1 MIDKVLK
8 FLDDG
13 IPKNDFDRQ
22 LLASN
27 LVGATNLIEL
37 NKREREITL
46 KKQLK
51 LQLNPIKGNFDYQ
64 HLKDIH
70 KALFEDVYT
79 WAGQDRMQMG
89 LKEKFAKY
97 APNGAIINFVPGK
110 ELDKYSKIIFDEL
123 AKNNYLKNS
132 KDLNHFAKN
141 LAKFMGEINAL
152 HPFRE
157 GNGRTQRIFLNELA
171 KNVGYKLDLNL
182 ISKHKMIHACAE
194 ASQLK
199 PGRLEALIKDNL
211 KNFRQNLDLEQ
222 NKGISL

>member
-1 MIDKVLK
+1 MKESNEELFKRLITDNKLGIKDEKLFDKESRKYTSQRIDE
-8 FLDDG
+8 
-13 IPKNDFDRQ
+13 
-22 LLASN
+22 
-27 LVGATNLIEL
+27 LI
-37 NKREREITL
+37 TS
-46 KKQLK
+46 
-51 LQLNPIKGNFDYQ
+51 PIKGNFDYQ
-64 HLKDIH
+64 HLKNIH
-70 KALFEDVYT
+70 KHIFQDVFH
-79 WAGQDRMQMG
+79 WAGKDRMEVG
-89 LKEKFAKY
+89 LHGNFAKY

-171 KNVGYKLDLNL
+171 KNAGYKLDLNL
-182 ISKHKMIHACAE
+182 ISKHKMIHACVE

-222 NKGISL
+222 NKGMSL

>member
-1 MIDKVLK
+1 MWDSQENLSE
-8 FLDDG
+8 
-13 IPKNDFDRQ
+13 FDRF
-22 LLASN
+22 LIKTN
-27 LVGATNLIEL
+27 KIGAKSLDELFRKERMITNKKALEL
-37 NKREREITL
+37 GK
-46 KKQLK
+46 
-51 LQLNPIKGNFDYQ
+51 NPIKGNFDYQ

-171 KNVGYKLDLNL
+171 KNAGYKLDLNL
-182 ISKHKMIHACAE
+182 ISKHKMIHACVE

-222 NKGISL
+222 NKGMSL

>member
-37 NKREREITL
+37 NKKERIITL
-46 KKQLK
+46 QAAKKLE
-51 LQLNPIKGNFDYQ
+51 LNPIKGNFDYQ

-70 KALFEDVYT
+70 KALFKDVYT

-110 ELDKYSKIIFDEL
+110 ELNATAQQIFTWLKED
-123 AKNNYLKNS
+123 NYLKNS
-132 KDLNHFAKN
+132 KDLNDFAKN
-141 LAKFMGEINAL
+141 LAEFARNLNAL

-171 KNVGYKLDLNL
+171 KNAGYKLDLNL
-182 ISKHKMIHACAE
+182 IPKDKTIMASVE

-199 PGRLEALIKDNL
+199 LGKLEAIIKTNL
-211 KNFRQNLDLEQ
+211 KSFRQNLDLEQ

>member
-1 MIDKVLK
+1 MKESNEELFKRLITDNKLGIKDEKLFDKESRKYTSQRIDE
-8 FLDDG
+8 
-13 IPKNDFDRQ
+13 
-22 LLASN
+22 
-27 LVGATNLIEL
+27 LI
-37 NKREREITL
+37 TS
-46 KKQLK
+46 
-51 LQLNPIKGNFDYQ
+51 PIKGNFDYQ
-64 HLKDIH
+64 HLKNIH
-70 KALFEDVYT
+70 KHIFQDVFH
-79 WAGQDRMQMG
+79 WAGKDRMEVG
-89 LKEKFAKY
+89 LHGNFGKY
-97 APNGAIINFVPGK
+97 APNGTIINFVPGK

-171 KNVGYKLDLNL
+171 KNAGYKLDLNL
-182 ISKHKMIHACAE
+182 IPKDKMIMASVE

-222 NKGISL
+222 NKGMSL

>member
-51 LQLNPIKGNFDYQ
+51 LQLNPIKGNFDY
-64 HLKDIH
+64 
-70 KALFEDVYT
+70 
-79 WAGQDRMQMG
+79 
-89 LKEKFAKY
+89 
-97 APNGAIINFVPGK
+97 NFVPGK

-171 KNVGYKLDLNL
+171 KNAGYKLDLNL

>member
-8 FLDDG
+8 FLDVG

-37 NKREREITL
+37 SKKERIITL
-46 KKQLK
+46 QTTKKLK
-51 LQLNPIKGNFDYQ
+51 LNPIKGNFDYK

-70 KALFEDVYT
+70 KALFKDVYT
-79 WAGQDRMQMG
+79 WAGQDRNEQGIHG
-89 LKEKFAKY
+89 LFIKGNSFFCKGEYLPQEAK
-97 APNGAIINFVPGK
+97 K
-110 ELDKYSKIIFDEL
+110 IFDNL

-132 KDLNHFAKN
+132 KDLNHFAKD
-141 LAKFMGEINAL
+141 LANFMSDLNAL

-171 KNVGYKLDLNL
+171 KNAGYKLDLNL
-182 ISKHKMIHACAE
+182 IPKKKMIE
-194 ASQLK
+194 ASIEAMECCNGK
-199 PGRLEALIKDNL
+199 LEAVIKINL
-211 KNFRQNLDLEQ
+211 KSFRQNLDLEQ

>member
-37 NKREREITL
+37 NKKERIITL
-46 KKQLK
+46 QAAKKLE
-51 LQLNPIKGNFDYQ
+51 LNPIKGNFDYQ

-110 ELDKYSKIIFDEL
+110 DLNVTAQQIFTWLKED
-123 AKNNYLKNS
+123 NYLTNS
-132 KDLNHFAKN
+132 KDLNDFAKN
-141 LAKFMGEINAL
+141 LAEFARNLNAL

-171 KNVGYKLDLNL
+171 KNAGYKLDLNL
-182 ISKHKMIHACAE
+182 ISKHKMIMASVE

-199 PGRLEALIKDNL
+199 LGKLEAIIKTNL
-211 KNFRQNLDLEQ
+211 KSFRQNLDLEQ
-222 NKGISL
+222 NKGMSL

>member
-1 MIDKVLK
+1 MRDSQENLSEFDK
-8 FLDDG
+8 FL
-13 IPKNDFDRQ
+13 IKTNKI
-22 LLASN
+22 
-27 LVGATNLIEL
+27 GAKSLDELFRKERMITNKKALEL
-37 NKREREITL
+37 GK
-46 KKQLK
+46 
-51 LQLNPIKGNFDYQ
+51 NPIKGNFDYQ

-171 KNVGYKLDLNL
+171 KNAGYKLDLNL
-182 ISKHKMIHACAE
+182 ISKHKMIHACVE

-222 NKGISL
+222 NKGMSL

>member
-1 MIDKVLK
+1 
-8 FLDDG
+8 
-13 IPKNDFDRQ
+13 
-22 LLASN
+22 
-27 LVGATNLIEL
+27 
-37 NKREREITL
+37 

-171 KNVGYKLDLNL
+171 KNAGYKLDLNL

>member
-1 MIDKVLK
+1 MWDSQENLSEFDK
-8 FLDDG
+8 FL
-13 IPKNDFDRQ
+13 IKTNKI
-22 LLASN
+22 
-27 LVGATNLIEL
+27 GAKSLDELFRKERMITNKKALEL
-37 NKREREITL
+37 GK
-46 KKQLK
+46 
-51 LQLNPIKGNFDYQ
+51 NPIKGNFDYQ

-171 KNVGYKLDLNL
+171 KNAGYKLDLNL
-182 ISKHKMIHACAE
+182 ISKHKMIHACVE

-199 PGRLEALIKDNL
+199 PGRLEA
-211 KNFRQNLDLEQ
+211 
-222 NKGISL
+222 

>member
-1 MIDKVLK
+1 MWDSQENLSEFDK
-8 FLDDG
+8 FL
-13 IPKNDFDRQ
+13 IKTNKI
-22 LLASN
+22 
-27 LVGATNLIEL
+27 GAKSLNELFHKERDITNAKSLEL
-37 NKREREITL
+37 SKD
-46 KKQLK
+46 
-51 LQLNPIKGNFDYQ
+51 PIKGNFDYQ

-171 KNVGYKLDLNL
+171 KNAGYKLDLNL
-182 ISKHKMIHACAE
+182 ISKHKMIHACVE

-222 NKGISL
+222 NKGMSL

>member
-1 MIDKVLK
+1 MWDSQENLSEFDK
-8 FLDDG
+8 FL
-13 IPKNDFDRQ
+13 IKTNKI
-22 LLASN
+22 
-27 LVGATNLIEL
+27 GAKSLDELFRKERMITNKKALEL
-37 NKREREITL
+37 GK
-46 KKQLK
+46 
-51 LQLNPIKGNFDYQ
+51 NPIKGNFDYQ

-171 KNVGYKLDLNL
+171 KNAGYKLDLNL
-182 ISKHKMIHACAE
+182 ISKHKMIHACVE

-222 NKGISL
+222 NRGMSL

>member
-1 MIDKVLK
+1 MWDSQENLSEFDK
-8 FLDDG
+8 FL
-13 IPKNDFDRQ
+13 IKTNKI
-22 LLASN
+22 
-27 LVGATNLIEL
+27 GAKSLDELFRKERMITNKKALEL
-37 NKREREITL
+37 GK
-46 KKQLK
+46 
-51 LQLNPIKGNFDYQ
+51 NPIKGNFDYQ

-171 KNVGYKLDLNL
+171 KNAGYKLDLNL
-182 ISKHKMIHACAE
+182 ISKHKMIHACVE

-199 PGRLEALIKDNL
+199 PGRLEALIKNNL

-222 NKGISL
+222 NKGMSL

>member
-1 MIDKVLK
+1 MWDSQENLSEFDK
-8 FLDDG
+8 FL
-13 IPKNDFDRQ
+13 IKTNKI
-22 LLASN
+22 
-27 LVGATNLIEL
+27 GAKSLDELFRKERMITNKKALEL
-37 NKREREITL
+37 GK
-46 KKQLK
+46 
-51 LQLNPIKGNFDYQ
+51 NPIKGNFDYQ

-123 AKNNYLKNS
+123 AKNNYPKNS

-171 KNVGYKLDLNL
+171 KNAGYKLDLNL
-182 ISKHKMIHACAE
+182 ISKHKMIHACVE

-222 NKGISL
+222 NKGMSL

>member
-1 MIDKVLK
+1 MKESNEELFKRLITDNKLGIKDEKLFDKESRKYTSQRIDE
-8 FLDDG
+8 
-13 IPKNDFDRQ
+13 
-22 LLASN
+22 
-27 LVGATNLIEL
+27 LI
-37 NKREREITL
+37 TS
-46 KKQLK
+46 
-51 LQLNPIKGNFDYQ
+51 PIKGNFDYQ
-64 HLKDIH
+64 HLKNIH

-171 KNVGYKLDLNL
+171 KNAGYKLDLNL
-182 ISKHKMIHACAE
+182 ISKHKMIHACVE

-222 NKGISL
+222 NKGMSL

>member
-1 MIDKVLK
+1 MWDSQENLSEFDK
-8 FLDDG
+8 FL
-13 IPKNDFDRQ
+13 IKTNKI
-22 LLASN
+22 
-27 LVGATNLIEL
+27 GAKSLDELFRKERMITNKKALEL
-37 NKREREITL
+37 GK
-46 KKQLK
+46 
-51 LQLNPIKGNFDYQ
+51 NPIKGNFDYQ

-171 KNVGYKLDLNL
+171 KNAGYKLDLNL
-182 ISKHKMIHACAE
+182 ISKHKMIHACVE

-222 NKGISL
+222 NKGMS

>member
-1 MIDKVLK
+1 MWDSQENLSEFDK
-8 FLDDG
+8 FL
-13 IPKNDFDRQ
+13 IKTNKI
-22 LLASN
+22 
-27 LVGATNLIEL
+27 GAKSLDELFRKERMITNKKALEL
-37 NKREREITL
+37 GK
-46 KKQLK
+46 
-51 LQLNPIKGNFDYQ
+51 NPIKGNFDYQ

-79 WAGQDRMQMG
+79 WAGQDRIQMG

-171 KNVGYKLDLNL
+171 KNAGYKLDLNL
-182 ISKHKMIHACAE
+182 ISKHKMIHACVE

-222 NKGISL
+222 NKGMSL

>member
-1 MIDKVLK
+1 MWDSQENLSEFDK
-8 FLDDG
+8 FL
-13 IPKNDFDRQ
+13 IKTNKI
-22 LLASN
+22 
-27 LVGATNLIEL
+27 GAKSLDELFRKERMITNKKALEL
-37 NKREREITL
+37 GK
-46 KKQLK
+46 
-51 LQLNPIKGNFDYQ
+51 NPIKGNFDYQ

-171 KNVGYKLDLNL
+171 KNAGYKLDLNL
-182 ISKHKMIHACAE
+182 ISKHKMIHACVE

-199 PGRLEALIKDNL
+199 PGRLEAL
-211 KNFRQNLDLEQ
+211 DLEQ
-222 NKGISL
+222 NKGMSL

>member
-1 MIDKVLK
+1 L
-8 FLDDG
+8 
-13 IPKNDFDRQ
+13 
-22 LLASN
+22 
-27 LVGATNLIEL
+27 E
-37 NKREREITL
+37 
-46 KKQLK
+46 
-51 LQLNPIKGNFDYQ
+51 LNPIKGNFDYQ

-70 KALFEDVYT
+70 KALFKDVYT
-79 WAGQDRMQMG
+79 WAGKDRMEVG
-89 LKEKFAKY
+89 LHGNFGKY
-97 APNGAIINFVPGK
+97 APNGTITNFVPGK

-171 KNVGYKLDLNL
+171 KNAGYKLDLNL
-182 ISKHKMIHACAE
+182 ISKHKMIHACVE

-222 NKGISL
+222 NKGMSL

>member
-1 MIDKVLK
+1 MKESNEELFKRLITDNKLGIKDEKLFDKESRKYTSQRIDE
-8 FLDDG
+8 
-13 IPKNDFDRQ
+13 
-22 LLASN
+22 
-27 LVGATNLIEL
+27 LI
-37 NKREREITL
+37 TS
-46 KKQLK
+46 
-51 LQLNPIKGNFDYQ
+51 PIKGNFDYQ
-64 HLKDIH
+64 HLKNIH
-70 KALFEDVYT
+70 KHIFQDVFH
-79 WAGQDRMQMG
+79 WAGKDRMEVG
-89 LKEKFAKY
+89 LHGNFGKY

-171 KNVGYKLDLNL
+171 KNAGYKLDLNL
-182 ISKHKMIHACAE
+182 ISKHKMIHACVE

-222 NKGISL
+222 NKGMSL

>member
-1 MIDKVLK
+1 MWDSQENLSEFDK
-8 FLDDG
+8 FL
-13 IPKNDFDRQ
+13 IKTNKI
-22 LLASN
+22 
-27 LVGATNLIEL
+27 GAKSLDELFRKERMITNKKALEL
-37 NKREREITL
+37 GK
-46 KKQLK
+46 
-51 LQLNPIKGNFDYQ
+51 NPIKGNFDYQ

-171 KNVGYKLDLNL
+171 KNAGYKLDLNL
-182 ISKHKMIHACAE
+182 ISKHKMIHACVE

-222 NKGISL
+222 NKGMSL

>member
-1 MIDKVLK
+1 MWDSQENLSEFDK
-8 FLDDG
+8 FL
-13 IPKNDFDRQ
+13 IKTNKI
-22 LLASN
+22 
-27 LVGATNLIEL
+27 GAKSLDELFRKERMITNKKALEL
-37 NKREREITL
+37 GK
-46 KKQLK
+46 
-51 LQLNPIKGNFDYQ
+51 NPIKGNFDYQ

-171 KNVGYKLDLNL
+171 KNAGYKLDLNL
-182 ISKHKMIHACAE
+182 ISKHKMIHACVE

>member
-1 MIDKVLK
+1 MKESNEELFKRLITDNKLGIKDEKLFDKESRKYTSQRIDE
-8 FLDDG
+8 
-13 IPKNDFDRQ
+13 
-22 LLASN
+22 
-27 LVGATNLIEL
+27 LI
-37 NKREREITL
+37 TS
-46 KKQLK
+46 
-51 LQLNPIKGNFDYQ
+51 PIKGNFDYQ

-70 KALFEDVYT
+70 KALFKDVYT
-79 WAGQDRMQMG
+79 WAGKDRMEVG
-89 LKEKFAKY
+89 LHGNFGKY

-171 KNVGYKLDLNL
+171 KNAGYKLDLNL
-182 ISKHKMIHACAE
+182 ISKHKMIHACVE

-222 NKGISL
+222 NKGMSL